1 MKKVGD
7 VVIRETK
14 YIAAWV
20 IILSAVMEAVFL
32 VLRYW
37 DYRVLL
43 GNLLSGAFAVANFYF
58 MGIAVEKAVEK
69 DEKGAKGVM
78 KTSQTLRTFMLF
90 AVAAF
95 GVSLPCFNPAASIIP
110 LFFPRI
116 AITFRPFFDKKIQK
130 PSP

>member
-1 MKKVGD
+1 MKKFGD

-20 IILSAVMEAVFL
+20 IILSVVMEAVFL

-43 GNLLSGAFAVANFYF
+43 GNLLSGVFAVANFFF
-58 MGIAVEKAVEK
+58 MGLAVEKAVTKEEK
-69 DEKGAKGVM
+69 EAKNVM
-78 KTSQTLRTFMLF
+78 KTSQALRTFMLF
-90 AVAAF
+90 AVAAL
-95 GVSLPCFNPAASIIP
+95 GVSLPCFNIASSIIP

-116 AITFRPFFDKKIQK
+116 AIAFRPFFDKK
-130 PSP
+130 

>member
-20 IILSAVMEAVFL
+20 IILSVVMEAVFL

-37 DYRVLL
+37 NYKVLL
-43 GNLLSGAFAVANFYF
+43 GNLLSGIFAVANFFF
-58 MGIAVEKAVEK
+58 MGIAVEKAVAKEEK
-69 DEKGAKGVM
+69 EAKGVM
-78 KTSQTLRTFMLF
+78 KASQALRTFMLF
-90 AVAAF
+90 AVAAL
-95 GVSLPCFNPAASIIP
+95 GVSFFNPVASIIP

-116 AITFRPFFDKKIQK
+116 AITFRPFFDKKIK
-130 PSP
+130 NT

>member
-20 IILSAVMEAVFL
+20 IILSVVMEAVFL
-32 VLRYW
+32 ILRYW

-43 GNLLSGAFAVANFYF
+43 GNLLSGIFAVANFFF
-58 MGIAVEKAVEK
+58 MGIAVEKAVGKEEK
-69 DEKGAKGVM
+69 EAKGVM
-78 KTSQTLRTFMLF
+78 KASQALRTFMLF
-90 AVAAF
+90 AVTAL
-95 GVSLPCFNPAASIIP
+95 GVSFFNPAASIIP

-116 AITFRPFFDKKIQK
+116 AITLRPFFDKKIK
-130 PSP
+130 NT

>member
-20 IILSAVMEAVFL
+20 IILSVVMEAVFL

-43 GNLLSGAFAVANFYF
+43 GNLLSGVFAVANFFF
-58 MGIAVEKAVEK
+58 MGLAVEKAVTKEEK
-69 DEKGAKGVM
+69 EAKNVM
-78 KTSQTLRTFMLF
+78 KTSQALRTFMLF
-90 AVAAF
+90 AVAAL
-95 GVSLPCFNPAASIIP
+95 GVSLPCFNIASSIIP

-116 AITFRPFFDKKIQK
+116 AIAFRPFFNKK
-130 PSP
+130 

>member
-14 YIAAWV
+14 YIATWV
-20 IILSAVMEAVFL
+20 IILSVVMEAVFL
-32 VLRYW
+32 ILRYW
-37 DYRVLL
+37 DYKVLL
-43 GNLLSGAFAVANFYF
+43 GNLLSGIFAVANFFF
-58 MGIAVEKAVEK
+58 MGIAVEKAVAKEEK
-69 DEKGAKGVM
+69 EAKGVM
-78 KTSQTLRTFMLF
+78 KTSQALRTFMLF

-116 AITFRPFFDKKIQK
+116 AITFRPFFDKKIK
-130 PSP
+130 NT

>member
-20 IILSAVMEAVFL
+20 IILSVVMEAVFL

-37 DYRVLL
+37 NYKVLL
-43 GNLLSGAFAVANFYF
+43 GNLLSGIFAVANFFF
-58 MGIAVEKAVEK
+58 MGIAVEKAVAKEEK
-69 DEKGAKGVM
+69 EATGVM
-78 KTSQTLRTFMLF
+78 KASQALRTFMLF
-90 AVAAF
+90 AVAAL
-95 GVSLPCFNPAASIIP
+95 GVSFFNPVASIIP

-116 AITFRPFFDKKIQK
+116 AITFRPFFDKKIK
-130 PSP
+130 NT